1 MMTDLADLTVR
12 DLLPDD
18 MRTMDRAVGKALHDD
33 ATVRGAHL
41 PAAMAGSIADRV
53 TGAVV
58 DALDFR
64 IMPLVAFAW
73 ARAREIHRYR
83 TPDAAHPPG
92 ATTTLFLGE
101 HEVSAE
107 LHPEAVIDVAGIGAV
122 TMKFTL
128 VLAARMRAAQISIRG
143 GHIIQIGKT
152 DGSVSALLKYGGVP
166 LHKGLR
172 SRDWL
177 LVGDHSLADP
187 GILIP

>member
-1 MMTDLADLTVR
+1 MMTDPADLTVR

-33 ATVRGAHL
+33 AAMRDAHL
-41 PAAMAGSIADRV
+41 PAAMAGSIAERV
-53 TGAVV
+53 TSAVV

-64 IMPLVAFAW
+64 IMPLVAYAW

-83 TPDAAHPPG
+83 TPDAAHPPD
-92 ATTTLFLGE
+92 ATATLFLGE

-172 SRDWL
+172 SRDWV
-177 LVGDHSLADP
+177 LVGDHALAAP
-187 GILIP
+187 GILIV